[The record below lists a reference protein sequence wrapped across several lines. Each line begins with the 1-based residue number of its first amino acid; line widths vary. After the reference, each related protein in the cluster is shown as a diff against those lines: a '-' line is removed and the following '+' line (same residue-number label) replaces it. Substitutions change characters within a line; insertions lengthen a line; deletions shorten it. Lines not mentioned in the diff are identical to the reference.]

1 MPCRR
6 LRKQQWN
13 LHARKQEHVQLKP
26 VPDSAALD
34 TAIMTV
40 AFDQDIDPDD
50 DFAMADYASRFS
62 DL

>member
-1 MPCRR
+1 MS
-6 LRKQQWN
+6 
-13 LHARKQEHVQLKP
+13 HAIA
-26 VPDSAALD
+26 AALD